1 MTFEVADHEVRGFLA
16 NLLKPPRAVTR
27 PTSKR
32 KAVTAGEGRERER
45 KKRQQQHRKS
55 SDIEKMEARKSTKTM
70 TRKELLKEPNKHASL
85 VIRYKEESLY
95 LDAMFMSQHCGLV
108 RDFIYQKE
116 GRLALD
122 DGGASVDSGVFVDN
136 LCFQEDDDD
145 DASKSKDADTD
156 EPAHAARMRI
166 PDDFSSVSWAAI
178 VDVVVLCCDSSYASQ
193 DGCSLDSRPF
203 EADDIKSA
211 EGEPAVVDKYAL
223 LKAARFLQATGVSR
237 LIEKSLIRSL
247 DKYLTKEA
255 PQVHMSFVPE
265 ESVTTHVDVL
275 DLVIRE
281 AARASDKSAETV
293 KSDHHFY
300 DGCGTFWKLTDVLK
314 DFASFKVNVPV
325 KYPVPV
331 GRPAAKLGD
340 ADDRV
345 KLCFVFADEF
355 HLSEAWSTL
364 LQIVSEQ
371 KESSST
377 VDFLKGVIGSSEY
390 GSRISAKAQVEMLMA
405 LH

>member
-1 MTFEVADHEVRGFLA
+1 
-16 NLLKPPRAVTR
+16 
-27 PTSKR
+27 
-32 KAVTAGEGRERER
+32 
-45 KKRQQQHRKS
+45 
-55 SDIEKMEARKSTKTM
+55 MEARKSRKNMTKE
-70 TRKELLKEPNKHASL
+70 ELLKEPNKHASL

-122 DGGASVDSGVFVDN
+122 DDGGASVDLGVFVDN
-136 LCFQEDDDD
+136 LCFQDDDD
-145 DASKSKDADTD
+145 DAAPKSKD
-156 EPAHAARMRI
+156 EPAHAVKIRI
-166 PDDFSSVSWAAI
+166 PDGICTVSWAAI
-178 VDVVVLCCDSSYASQ
+178 VEVVLLCYDPLYASQ
-193 DGCSLDSRPF
+193 DGRSLDSRPF
-203 EADDIKSA
+203 EVDESA
-211 EGEPAVVDKYAL
+211 EGESAEGEAAASESAEGEAAESEKVEGKPALNDKYSL
-223 LKAARFLQATGVSR
+223 LKAAHFLQAHGISR
-237 LIEKSLIRSL
+237 LIEKSLIRFL
-247 DKYLTKEA
+247 DKYLRKQA
-255 PQVHMSFVPE
+255 PQVRMSFVPST
-265 ESVTTHVDVL
+265 SVTTYVDIR

-281 AARASDKSAETV
+281 AKVNNYHYFCDDNYVEYGDDDYGAYEKIS
-293 KSDHHFY
+293 
-300 DGCGTFWKLTDVLK
+300 DVLK

-377 VDFLKGVIGSSEY
+377 VNFLKGVIGSSEY